1 MWLTVHDLSN
11 GAVVEHWLF
20 IICENFISDLF
31 VADETILLDLKHL
44 LMEAKQ
50 NVPDFLRILES
61 ENKKFED
68 HGCKWINFALYVLVL
83 RIAID
88 LIFNP
93 QKVKRMIG
101 HLG

>member
-1 MWLTVHDLSN
+1 MWLAVDHLSN
-11 GAVVEHWLF
+11 GAVVEHWLS
-20 IICENFISDLF
+20 IICEIFISDLF
-31 VADETILLDLKHL
+31 VTDETILLDLKHL

-93 QKVKRMIG
+93 Q
-101 HLG
+101 